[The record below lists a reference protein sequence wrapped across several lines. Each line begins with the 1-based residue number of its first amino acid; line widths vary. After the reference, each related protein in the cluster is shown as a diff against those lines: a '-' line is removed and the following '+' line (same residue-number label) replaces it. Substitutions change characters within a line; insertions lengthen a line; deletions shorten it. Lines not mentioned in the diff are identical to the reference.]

1 MDYSNN
7 CFKITLQEG
16 TVTPK
21 VMQPLGFKGYLQEEI
36 INKVSCE
43 QGAMN
48 TWQNLVIS
56 LCSTLG
62 LINISSI

>member
-16 TVTPK
+16 TVTPI
-21 VMQPLGFKGYLQEEI
+21 VIQPLGFKGYLQEEI
-36 INKVSCE
+36 INKISCE
-43 QGAMN
+43 QAAMN

-56 LCSTLG
+56 FFSNSGCDL
-62 LINISSI
+62 